1 MAYLTGLKKQI
12 NKANQFMSEKISG
25 VEGTKLDDDFH
36 TQERK
41 TDLYVELVDDLQI
54 KTKEYL
60 QPNPTVRAK
69 MAAVKGISKLS
80 GQAKAS
86 TYPQPEGTLGEA
98 MLTYGNKL
106 QDFDRESVFASSLV
120 ESGEALKG
128 MADLKYALDDNVK
141 QNYLEPLHHLQS
153 KDLKEVAHHRK
164 KLQGR
169 KLDYDCKKRKQQSS
183 GGVPDKEIKQAEDK
197 FAESLHLAQMGMHNI
212 MEADV
217 EQISQ
222 LMQFAEALLEYHK
235 QCSEILQ
242 GLTDTL
248 YSKTTSASSR
258 QRREF
263 TPKTLEDLGVET
275 SSEYNLSAPA
285 VERALRNS
293 SSNSNIPGSGAL
305 ISTSP
310 GGSPV
315 GTPTH
320 QPASQFSSGF
330 NSGVPS
336 PRHTP
341 ASTPTKMTQPTAQAL
356 YDFEPENSGE
366 LGFKEGDMITL
377 KQKVDDNWFEGT
389 LQGRSGFFPIN
400 YVTVVVPLP

>member
-12 NKANQFMSEKISG
+12 NKANQYMTEKISG
-25 VEGTKLDDDFH
+25 VEGTKLDDEFYCM
-36 TQERK
+36 EK
-41 TDLYVELVDDLQI
+41 KSDLVVELVDDLQI

-69 MAAVKGISKLS
+69 MGMVKGISKLS

-106 QDFDRESVFASSLV
+106 TEYDRESIFGSSLV
-120 ESGEALKG
+120 ESGEALKS

-169 KLDYDCKKRKQQSS
+169 KLDYDCKKRQ
-183 GGVPDKEIKQAEDK
+183 GVTDKELKQAEDK
-197 FAESLHLAQMGMHNI
+197 FAESLHLAQMGMFNI
-212 MEADV
+212 LEADI

-242 GLTDTL
+242 GLTETL
-248 YSKTTSASSR
+248 YSKTQAASSR
-258 QRREF
+258 QRKEF
-263 TPKTLEDLGVET
+263 VPKTLDDLGIET
-275 SSEYNLSAPA
+275 SCDLSLTAPHL
-285 VERALRNS
+285 ERQMRGSGS
-293 SSNSNIPGSGAL
+293 SSNIPSGNL
-305 ISTSP
+305 ISP
-310 GGSPV
+310 GGSPA

-320 QPASQFSSGF
+320 HPSQFSSGF
-330 NSGVPS
+330 NSGVASPNRYTPS
-336 PRHTP
+336 
-341 ASTPTKMTQPTAQAL
+341 STPTTLNQPTCQAL
-356 YDFEPENSGE
+356 YDFEPENAGE
-366 LGFKEGDMITL
+366 LGFREGDMIAL
-377 KQKVDDNWFEGT
+377 KHKVDENWFEGT
-389 LQGRSGFFPIN
+389 FQGKTGFFPIN
-400 YVTVVVPLP
+400 YVQVLVPLP

>member
-36 TQERK
+36 TMERK

-106 QDFDRESVFASSLV
+106 QDFERESVFASSLI

-197 FAESLHLAQMGMHNI
+197 FAESLHLAQMGMFNI

-235 QCSEILQ
+235 QCTEILQ

-248 YSKTTSASSR
+248 YSKTNSASSR

-275 SSEYNLSAPA
+275 SSDYNITAPS

-293 SSNSNIPGSGAL
+293 SSNSNIPGSGNL

-341 ASTPTKMTQPTAQAL
+341 ASTPTKMNQPTAQAL
-356 YDFEPENSGE
+356 YDFEPENAGE

-389 LQGRSGFFPIN
+389 FQGKTGFFPIN
-400 YVTVVVPLP
+400 YVTIVVPLP

>member
-1 MAYLTGLKKQI
+1 
-12 NKANQFMSEKISG
+12 MSERISG

-36 TQERK
+36 SMEKK
-41 TDLYVELVDDLQI
+41 TDLYNELVDDLQI

-98 MLTYGNKL
+98 MSTYGNKL
-106 QDFDRESVFASSLV
+106 QDFDSESIFAHSLV
-120 ESGEALKG
+120 EGGEALKQ

-141 QNYLEPLHHLQS
+141 QNYLEPLHQLQS

-169 KLDYDCKKRKQQSS
+169 KLDYDCKKRQQQSK
-183 GGVPDKEIKQAEDK
+183 GQVPDKEIKQAEDK
-197 FAESLHLAQMGMHNI
+197 FAESLHLAQMGMFNI
-212 MEADV
+212 MENDV

-242 GLTDTL
+242 GLTETL
-248 YSKTTSASSR
+248 YQKTNLASGR

-263 TPKTLEDLGVET
+263 VPKTLEDLGVDT
-275 SSEYNLSAPA
+275 TGDYAMQDPRL
-285 VERALRNS
+285 ERQLRS
-293 SSNSNIPGSGAL
+293 DGSNSNIPGGTL
-305 ISTSP
+305 ISPGASP
-310 GGSPV
+310 A

-320 QPASQFSSGF
+320 HASGHSSGF
-330 NSGVPS
+330 NSASPRPSPVPS
-336 PRHTP
+336 P
-341 ASTPTKMTQPTAQAL
+341 TKLAQPMAQAI
-356 YDFEPENSGE
+356 YDFEPENSSE
-366 LGFKEGDMITL
+366 LGFKEGDMINL
-377 KQKVDDNWFEGT
+377 KEKLDENWFEGT
-389 LQGRSGFFPIN
+389 LQGKTGLFPVN
-400 YVTVVVPLP
+400 YVTVLVPLP